1 MENYIGKKGYT
12 IYKSNLNP
20 NELDKL
26 KKDLTVKPYLMDGF
40 GDNVE
45 SFNVFKENNNKIYI
59 PKYYGIDRYGPLKE
73 TSSNGKNINCIFN
86 GSIRDNQLEV
96 IDLSMNIL
104 NEKGGG
110 ILALPCGY
118 GKTVIALKIF
128 SIIGKKT
135 LVIVNKEFLMDQW
148 KERIEEFL
156 PGVKIGRIQQKI
168 IDIENKDIV
177 LVMLK
182 SLATKTYPLDTF
194 DDIGL
199 VIIDEC
205 HNICTREYSN
215 ALFKVN
221 SNKMLALSATPDR
234 KDGLTKVIKWF
245 VGDIFLKK
253 EREHNDVVIVDRIII
268 PNTNEEYIK
277 EIHNYLGQVMISTMM
292 TNICNYIQR
301 THIIFN
307 YIKKFYEIEGNQ
319 VLILSERKILLEDL
333 ENLMKKNY
341 MFNYGYFIGGMK
353 KNDRDKSIDKKIILA
368 TYSMAKEALDI
379 KSLNSLFLITSRT
392 DIIQAVGRVLRLKRD
407 KSFIIDFID
416 NFSVFKNQ
424 AEKRKQYYHKC
435 NYIINNIYVNENG
448 SIIKKEENIQK
459 YMKKKKNINNSDN
472 EEFDNQDDEILDEEY
487 TEEEKKQKNLINEIM
502 NKNIKQQKTTKKT
515 NNSNSIKNLN
525 LNKCLFTLEKEY

>member
-12 IYKSNLNP
+12 IYKSNISI

-26 KKDLTVKPYLMDGF
+26 KKDLTVKPYVMEGF
-40 GDNVE
+40 GENVE
-45 SFNVFKENNNKIYI
+45 SFNVYKENSNKIYI
-59 PKYYGIDRYGPLKE
+59 PKYYGIDRYGLVEE
-73 TSSNGKNINCIFN
+73 TCSKGKNINCKFN

-128 SIIGKKT
+128 SLIGKKS

-168 IDIENKDIV
+168 IDIEDKDIV

-253 EREHNDVVIVDRIII
+253 EREHNDVVIVDRVII

-277 EIHNYLGQVMISTMM
+277 EIHNHMGQVMISTMM
-292 TNICNYIQR
+292 TNVCNYVKR
-301 THIIFN
+301 TDIIFK
-307 YIKKFYEIEGNQ
+307 YIKTFYEIEGNQ

-333 ENLMKKNY
+333 ENLMKKNS
-341 MFNYGYFIGGMK
+341 MFNYGYFVGGMK
-353 KNDRDKSIDKKIILA
+353 KNDRDSSIDKKIILA

-472 EEFDNQDDEILDEEY
+472 EEFDNDDEEILDEEY
-487 TEEEKKQKNLINEIM
+487 TEEEKKQKDLIDEIM
-502 NKNIKQQKTTKKT
+502 NKNIKQQKTIKKT
-515 NNSNSIKNLN
+515 NNSNSNKNIN